1 MDRLEAL
8 LQFYQ
13 EDPHD
18 AFTRFAL
25 AQEYW
30 KRGDLTQALHFFESL
45 LADHPDYV
53 GTYYHLARLY
63 QVLGRQDDARRTYQQ
78 GIKVAQRLG
87 ERKALAELQDA
98 LMALELGTST
108 DK

>member
-8 LQFYQ
+8 LQFYR

-30 KRGDLTQALHFFESL
+30 KRGDVAQALHFFEGL
-45 LADHPDYV
+45 RADHPNYV

-63 QVLGRQDDARRTYQQ
+63 QTLGRLDEARRTYQQ
-78 GIKVAQRLG
+78 GIEVARQLG
-87 ERKALAELQDA
+87 EVKALAELQDA
-98 LMALELGTST
+98 LMALELGEST
-108 DK
+108 DT